1 MALPPPYKN
10 STKKGNSY
18 TKSGHFPDKTG
29 GGAVSPKQAPYT
41 KGGHFA
47 TGDAIKDPA
56 VKNAHYHGMPGN
68 VVQSGGPVNST
79 STAKGKGDV
88 PMPAKARSRRLKKRG
103 SYSTQAMGKLLGKT
117 TTGNKN

>member
-10 STKKGNSY
+10 GTKKGNTY
-18 TKSGHFPDKTG
+18 TASGHFPDKKG

-56 VKNAHYHGMPGN
+56 VKNAPYHGLPGQ
-68 VVQSGGPVNST
+68 VKQSGGPTTST

-88 PMPAKARSRRLKKRG
+88 PMPAKARSRRPKARG
-103 SYSTQAMGKLLGKT
+103 SYSTTAMGKLLGKT
-117 TTGNKN
+117 STGNKN